1 MNTDNNKAHLLRFI
15 INSQPDRHCAFN
27 TFLTESFVTITTLD
41 LILFVIRIVAVV
53 HTSFE

>member
-1 MNTDNNKAHLLRFI
+1 MNADNKKAHLLRFFI
-15 INSQPDRHCAFN
+15 TLQPDSPCAFN
-27 TFLTESFVTITTLD
+27 TNLTDIFVTITTLG

>member
-1 MNTDNNKAHLLRFI
+1 MNTDNKKAHLLRFF
-15 INSQPDRHCAFN
+15 INSQPDSPCIFN
-27 TFLTESFVTITTLD
+27 TILTESFVAITTLD